1 MLDIHKGKLV
11 INKLQFVVDKNLNKE
26 KFLYSPL
33 SKLIFNKFESANWIS
48 YSIQPQYIMGKTF
61 GLTFTFKDSI
71 FQTLA
76 LSYSEMK
83 EIPYD
88 KENEEKRKAVH
99 DAWLQELFGEPHE
112 YGPFWTKYKF
122 TWGSISSS
130 LDPRAGQSIIYFA
143 FETD

>member
-88 KENEEKRKAVH
+88 KENEEKGR
-99 DAWLQELFGEPHE
+99 QFMMRG
-112 YGPFWTKYKF
+112 YKNYLE
-122 TWGSISSS
+122 SHMNMAL
-130 LDPRAGQSIIYFA
+130 LD
-143 FETD
+143 